1 MTELFKGLE
10 VARKEFNNY
19 QGNAYLYVDFDDMTA
34 WTLVG
39 NHVEYDSKTI
49 SRVVF
54 KNDLNDRD
62 ARYGKEKLNAILKS
76 LINFKNAGND
86 VYTDSDDFYRFYAND
101 GLAAYANGT
110 IIEF

>member
-10 VARKEFNNY
+10 VARKEFNNRHNW

-34 WTLVG
+34 WTLTSTQ
-39 NHVEYDSKTI
+39 VEYDSKTI

-54 KNDLNDRD
+54 KNDSN
-62 ARYGKEKLNAILKS
+62 ARYGKDRLNAILQS
-76 LINFKNAGND
+76 LINFKDAGND
-86 VYTDSDDFYRFYAND
+86 IYTDSDDFYRFYSND
-101 GLAAYANGT
+101 GVEAYANGT

>member
-1 MTELFKGLE
+1 MTELFKGIE
-10 VARKEFNNY
+10 VARKEFNDY
-19 QGNAYLYVDFDDMTA
+19 QGNAYLYVDFEDMTA

-76 LINFKNAGND
+76 LINFKSAGND
-86 VYTDSDDFYRFYAND
+86 VYTDSDDFYRFYAHD

>member
-19 QGNAYLYVDFDDMTA
+19 KGNAYLYVDFEDMTA
-34 WTLVG
+34 WTVVG
-39 NHVEYDSKTI
+39 NHVEYDSKAI

-62 ARYGKEKLNAILKS
+62 ARYGKDRLNAILKS

-86 VYTDSDDFYRFYAND
+86 VYTDSEDMYRFYAYD
-101 GLAAYANGT
+101 GVEAYADGVVV
-110 IIEF
+110 EF